1 MKECTNKQTLMSGEE
16 ASQKEYIESEWPS
29 SKKTQITNVG
39 ENVEKRDPLY
49 IVGEKSK
56 LVKTWWETVGR
67 FLKKLK
73 IEPAYD
79 LTIPLLGIHPPK
91 NSNTLI

>member
-39 ENVEKRDPLY
+39 ENVIKR
-49 IVGEKSK
+49 
-56 LVKTWWETVGR
+56 
-67 FLKKLK
+67 
-73 IEPAYD
+73 EP
-79 LTIPLLGIHPPK
+79 
-91 NSNTLI
+91 